1 MRTEQLLPEL
11 RCVYEGGIRMEQEEL
26 KMEDEYREMR
36 AKIAYLEEQLKDK
49 HMEMEMAR
57 FRGIIEGLKF
67 AIRCNGVSG
76 AEVK

>member
-1 MRTEQLLPEL
+1 
-11 RCVYEGGIRMEQEEL
+11 MEPEEL
-26 KMEDEYREMR
+26 KKMEDEYREMR

-49 HMEMEMAR
+49 HMEREMAR
-57 FRGIIEGLKF
+57 FTGIIEGLKF